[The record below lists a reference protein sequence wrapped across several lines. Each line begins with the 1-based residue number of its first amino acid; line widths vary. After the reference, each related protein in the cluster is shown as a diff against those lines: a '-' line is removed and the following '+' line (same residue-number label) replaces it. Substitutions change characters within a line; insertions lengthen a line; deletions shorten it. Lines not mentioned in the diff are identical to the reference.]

1 MVQIR
6 SVGLGL
12 AFALTLNS
20 GAARLLRAKG
30 ADEKQPLGWAPP
42 APEGEAPA
50 KGDDLAYNS
59 KDDACAACK
68 FYATGSCAMYKTC
81 LCHATNAFF
90 GIAGIPEPSD
100 KDNWHYSCGAS
111 GGSKYEL
118 CFTVTGTYM
127 DNFGDKIDPNNLK
140 CPE

>member
-1 MVQIR
+1 M
-6 SVGLGL
+6 LLLL
-12 AFALTLNS
+12 AT
-20 GAARLLRAKG
+20 AASTFSLRAKSG
-30 ADEKQPLGWAPP
+30 QPVGHPPP
-42 APEGEAPA
+42 APEGEAPE
-50 KGDDLAYNS
+50 KDGDGAYKT

-81 LCHATNAFF
+81 LRHATNAFF

-100 KDNWHYSCGAS
+100 KDNWHYACGAG